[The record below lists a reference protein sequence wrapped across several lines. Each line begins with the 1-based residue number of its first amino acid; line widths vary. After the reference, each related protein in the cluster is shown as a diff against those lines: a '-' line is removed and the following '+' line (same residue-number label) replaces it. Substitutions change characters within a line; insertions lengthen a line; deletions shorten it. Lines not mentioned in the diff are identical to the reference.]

1 MGVSKNSLK
10 KKNYINFEKKSVC
23 KVIADLREPTFLLYG
38 RPISAFKLHSWF
50 LSWLILEMTASSSPQ
65 GLRQRKAADDG
76 LGDSR
81 ALRGESVQS
90 EKSRQAHEE
99 VVWGQTPDGE
109 GRR

>member
-1 MGVSKNSLK
+1 
-10 KKNYINFEKKSVC
+10 
-23 KVIADLREPTFLLYG
+23 
-38 RPISAFKLHSWF
+38 
-50 LSWLILEMTASSSPQ
+50 MTAPSSPQ

-81 ALRGESVQS
+81 AQVRGESAQS
-90 EKSRQAHEE
+90 EKSRQAHDE

>member
-1 MGVSKNSLK
+1 MGLSKNSLK
-10 KKNYINFEKKSVC
+10 KKKLHKIRKKRVC
-23 KVIADLREPTFLLYG
+23 KVIADLRELTFLLYG

-50 LSWLILEMTASSSPQ
+50 LSWLILEMTASSSPH

-76 LGDSR
+76 LGDS
-81 ALRGESVQS
+81 AQVRGESVQS